1 MNNSDQDWDRKFS
14 EYERDFDS
22 LPAETVPADDF
33 DFSEFNSNQEIPANP
48 PEQASTVV
56 EEEPLQQL
64 SDNEQPEELP
74 EEQPEVPEVK
84 THETTPHKQRPMST
98 YDMVQLLM
106 KVRETKEQI
115 LPLRDQ
121 TQRMVT
127 MQGDNIRLPKGLRS
141 TASMLNDIT
150 DVFIATEA
158 LIYLY
163 LGLRVTPLYQ
173 SVDDNKLKTTSTNT
187 MRTLKAHVSTMQE
200 GLNDVESVM
209 AEGYDRPSA
218 NLRIRIVKAQ
228 AKTAHGMATQ
238 QAQALAQ
245 TIDHFPL
252 EYGALKLLCLIEE
265 KGDKTV
271 MDSIDHTMKI
281 AEHVQVPVADAPAML
296 QAVEANDQKAVDA
309 IVKRM
314 IQNS

>member
-1 MNNSDQDWDRKFS
+1 MNNSDQDWNRKFS
-14 EYERDFDS
+14 EYERDLDS
-22 LPAETVPADDF
+22 LPTGTVPADDF
-33 DFSEFNSNQEIPANP
+33 DFPEFDSDLVIPTKSQEK
-48 PEQASTVV
+48 ASPIVQ
-56 EEEPLQQL
+56 EESSQQL
-64 SDNEQPEELP
+64 SNNEQPEELP
-74 EEQPEVPEVK
+74 KEQPELPEVK
-84 THETTPHKQRPMST
+84 THETTPHEHRPMST

-106 KVRETKEQI
+106 KLRETKEQI

-121 TQRMVT
+121 AQRMVT
-127 MQGDNIRLPKGLRS
+127 KQGDNIRLPKGLRS

-163 LGLRVTPLYQ
+163 LGLRITPLYQ

-228 AKTAHGMATQ
+228 AKTAHGMAKE

-271 MDSIDHTMKI
+271 MASIDHTMKT

-296 QAVEANDQKAVDA
+296 QAVQNNDQKAVDA